1 MSSSELGAAK
11 WNKVNLKEIE
21 ELGLLS
27 LVKQRLGG
35 GTIVTHE
42 NMNGK

>member
-1 MSSSELGAAK
+1 MSSAEMGAAK

-21 ELGLLS
+21 EVGLLS
-27 LVKQRLGG
+27 LVKLGH
-35 GTIVTHE
+35 GTIVTHG